1 MDQSETATET
11 ESQPTDQERSAAEA
25 QAKVMRAF
33 NDRIGNIVTGP
44 FGNRELRQIQR
55 PNIPT
60 AQEDLNYLI
69 DALVELKN
77 RIDQNLDQLNQGR
90 PLPEI
95 NEGSPMVDLK
105 YTRDNNSP

>member
-1 MDQSETATET
+1 MDQSETATKM
-11 ESQPTDQERSAAEA
+11 ESQPTDQERSAAEE

-60 AQEDLNYLI
+60 AEEDLDYLI
-69 DALVELKN
+69 GELVRLKD
-77 RIDQNLDQLNQGR
+77 RIDRGLNQLAQGW

-95 NEGSPMVDLK
+95 DQGSPMVDLK
-105 YTRDNNSP
+105 STRDNNSP